1 MSTLRAQRVH
11 TRISLACVCAK
22 VRQILDHYLESCSEL
37 DSIFGGSDSDVGDDI
52 SDMDRRQDAEDKHI
66 GIAHSLYADYVE
78 RLSAFVVTM
87 PEVTQLSFNGYDDF
101 VAVPTEEIHD
111 DAMSVPS
118 ARENFFVRGIQDL
131 IVEGIPCALRSL

>member
-1 MSTLRAQRVH
+1 M
-11 TRISLACVCAK
+11 
-22 VRQILDHYLESCSEL
+22 DHL
-37 DSIFGGSDSDVGDDI
+37 
-52 SDMDRRQDAEDKHI
+52 QDAEDKHI